1 MFPHNLHI
9 PGLVIGRR
17 SCFPRGLGALQFNPA
32 VRRLMELLARFFAGE
47 FLAGAFEEKADA
59 EADECSEGAH
69 KERAHSDAFEL
80 RAHGL
85 LRVEGDAFSNGDL
98 LFWEKHTAGL
108 VAGHVWCES
117 DQDPVDLP
125 EHKAD
130 DGADFDDVF
139 SAHGNAL
146 ERGEAKHGRKK

>member
-1 MFPHNLHI
+1 MLPHTLRI
-9 PGLVIGRR
+9 PGFVFGRL
-17 SCFPRGLGALQFNPA
+17 SCFRRGLGALPFNPA
-32 VRRLMELLARFFAGE
+32 VLRLMELLAQFSAGE
-47 FLAGAFEEKADA
+47 FLAGAFEEKANA
-59 EADECSEGAH
+59 EAGECSKGAH
-69 KERAHSDAFEL
+69 KKRAHSDAFEL
-80 RAHGL
+80 RAHGR
-85 LRVEGDAFSNGDL
+85 LRIGGDTLNNGDL

-108 VAGHVWCES
+108 VAGHVRCES

-125 EHKAD
+125 EHKTD